1 MTDDI
6 FDWSQVNISKEDTFI
21 INRIARRALEMSGG
35 DLLSMQMSLEQC
47 HHFCPLD
54 LAGLLN
60 ANMSDFAH
68 DIHGILHHLN
78 KSTGELE
85 NRFTP
90 RYALRNHEAHD
101 GGRRHGGTTA

>member
-1 MTDDI
+1 MTDNI
-6 FDWSQVNISKEDTFI
+6 FDWSQVNTSKEDTFI

-68 DIHGILHHLN
+68 DIGGILRHLN
-78 KSTGELE
+78 HATGQLE
-85 NRFTP
+85 DGFYPRF
-90 RYALRNHEAHD
+90 AAKQ
-101 GGRRHGGTTA
+101 